1 MSDCWLIFL
10 LALCWQAQAI
20 TLSVPSP
27 SKDVRSLSSTLPSPV
42 SATQLPSSFHPLNV
56 TSPAPEFTALNPPAG
71 FVINLVFNS
80 QSPLSPIGVYSV
92 ALETI
97 YRLSIHEWSD
107 TIRRSVFFALPDY
120 AEKVVFLPNSR
131 ALSPSKRLLNGYA
144 FLALYS
150 GVCAMTPPTRNLFFE
165 LKMVIS
171 KDRVPVGRCNI
182 QPSVP
187 ELHLPSN
194 RSSEPILARAST
206 SLHGILSA
214 DSGSLVDPEDS
225 RFRIT
230 YTFRNTRIN
239 SRHIFL
245 AAIDG
250 IAAAARMSAASR
262 CERLVG
268 TTPNEPRNPAVVTVS
283 ALHRSRGFIL
293 TWQYASRTLLLITRL
308 MQAEGRF
315 EAMAFSLEHDGASF
329 GEGFVT

>member
-1 MSDCWLIFL
+1 MSDCWLISL
-10 LALCWQAQAI
+10 LILCWRAQAV
-20 TLSVPSP
+20 TLFVTSP
-27 SKDVRSLSSTLPSPV
+27 LKDVRFVSSAIPHPV
-42 SATQLPSSFHPLNV
+42 SATKLPSPFHPLNV
-56 TSPAPEFTALNPPAG
+56 TSSASELAALNPPPG
-71 FVINLVFNS
+71 FKVNLVFNS
-80 QSPLSPIGVYSV
+80 QAPLSPIGVYSV

-107 TIRRSVFFALPDY
+107 IIRRSVFFALPDY
-120 AEKVVFLPNSR
+120 AENVVFLPNSR
-131 ALSPSKRLLNGYA
+131 AYSPSKRLLNGYA
-144 FLALYS
+144 ILALYS

-165 LKMVIS
+165 LKILIS

-194 RSSEPILARAST
+194 SSSEPILARAST
-206 SLHGILSA
+206 SLHIMLSA
-214 DSGSLVDPEDS
+214 DSGSLTDPEDR
-225 RFRIT
+225 RFRIN

-239 SRHIFL
+239 SRNIFL

-262 CERLVG
+262 CERLIG

-283 ALHRSRGFIL
+283 ALHVSRGFRL
-293 TWQYASRTLLLITRL
+293 TWQYASRTVLLITRL

-315 EAMAFSLEHDGASF
+315 EAMSFTLEHDGARC